1 MARLSTEY
9 VALQT
14 ARAERNDAAKMAG
27 DLAWSRVGVTPAERV
42 EADTECYEQ
51 DARRDAGRHVGK
63 L

>member
-14 ARAERNDAAKMAG
+14 ARAERNDANKMQS

-42 EADTECYEQ
+42 ASDTECFEQ
-51 DARRDAGRHVGK
+51 DARRDDYRRVRS
-63 L
+63 